1 MGGMAELFRATAS
14 GAHGFAKNVVIKRLL
29 PHMAGDAHY
38 NAMFIDEAKL
48 TARLAHPKIA
58 QTYELGRVDDMLYIA
73 MEFVDGLDALSML
86 RECAHRREHIPPEV
100 AVYITHEVLD
110 ALDFAHNQRDAQG
123 NPLGIVH
130 RDISPSN
137 VLMSR
142 RGDVKLVDFGI
153 ARAKA
158 HEHNTKSGTLK
169 GKYGY
174 MSPEQVVDSAVDARS
189 DLFST
194 GIVLAEMLTGRRLF
208 VAANELDVLLMVRD
222 ANLERLE
229 KYGAHVDVDLMVIV
243 ETALRKSVDKRFQ
256 SAAEFRE
263 AVAEWLFHK
272 RHRVTARNVADVVE
286 RLYDTAWARKRSTMT
301 TANDALAAVVDG
313 VAEVGHGEVEAALE
327 ASIEGIPAG
336 AMKITD
342 SLPYISIEDDEEEL
356 RKTTGVEL
364 PDDAETPVAPGPRS
378 HSVDVAD
385 IAIDLGELIAADEAG
400 IEFDLSMLTPGDRAL
415 PAGLSAPAAVPSPVS
430 RAEKSTRYPNI
441 EAAVASLA
449 NKRPAASSLEFD
461 DSVSASHMIR
471 AESTRPIPTADQIKS
486 SPVPRPPMLAA
497 IEGDADDRGTFGE
510 TAPLGVLY
518 RLSVARAN
526 GLLVVEAGAIKKEIY
541 FTDGVPEY
549 VTSNVAGELFGE
561 YLVTQKVLAPGELA
575 MALAMMP
582 HYGGKLGDTLV
593 GLGLLRPLEV
603 FRQLTRQVRHKLIDV
618 CTWQQGTFAWYGGRK
633 NPREAFPLD
642 LQPFEVLGAGAMALS
657 LDLVEA
663 WCDEYSG
670 LFVRSSKNTRVNPEE
685 FELGP
690 IARRTYD
697 MLDGRRTIGQLRDLY
712 TEANERARFLRVLY
726 LLVNTDLAHAS
737 E

>member
-1 MGGMAELFRATAS
+1 MAELFRATAS

-29 PHMAGDAHY
+29 PHMTGDAHY

-58 QTYELGRVDDMLYIA
+58 QTYELGRFDDQLYIA

-86 RECAHRREHIPPEV
+86 RECAHRRELIPAEV
-100 AVYITHEVLD
+100 AVYITHEILD
-110 ALDFAHNQRDAQG
+110 ALDFAHNQTDAAG

-158 HEHNTKSGTLK
+158 HEHDTQSGTLK

-174 MSPEQVVDSAVDARS
+174 MSPEQVVDGDVDARS
-189 DLFST
+189 DVFST

-222 ANLERLE
+222 ANLTRLE
-229 KYGAHVDVDLMVIV
+229 KYGAHIDAELSVVV

-256 SAAEFRE
+256 TAAEFRE
-263 AVAEWLFHK
+263 ALAEWMFDK
-272 RHRVTARNVADVVE
+272 RHRVTTRNVAEVVDKLYESAWERRRAILSSAEEARTAVVE
-286 RLYDTAWARKRSTMT
+286 SVPDGDSAPIADAIE
-301 TANDALAAVVDG
+301 AN
-313 VAEVGHGEVEAALE
+313 
-327 ASIEGIPAG
+327 IEGIPAG

-342 SLPYISIEDDEEEL
+342 SLPYLSIEDEPDEL
-356 RKTTGVEL
+356 AHDTAAVPPPVEAIAA
-364 PDDAETPVAPGPRS
+364 PDEDS
-378 HSVDVAD
+378 IDVAD

-400 IEFDLSMLTPGDRAL
+400 IEFDLSMLTPGDQAM
-415 PAGLSAPAAVPSPVS
+415 PDLSAAPQMINKE
-430 RAEKSTRYPNI
+430 AEKSTRFPNI

-449 NKRPAASSLEFD
+449 NKRPAADALEFD
-461 DSVSASHMIR
+461 DSVALADVAAPEVVKTM
-471 AESTRPIPTADQIKS
+471 PTPDQIKS
-486 SPVPRPPMLAA
+486 SPVPPPPTLST
-497 IEGDADDRGTFGE
+497 IEGDADDVGDFDV

-526 GLLVVEAGAIKKEIY
+526 GLLVAEVGAVKKEIY
-541 FTDGVPEY
+541 FSDGVPEY
-549 VTSNVAGELFGE
+549 VSSNVAGELFGE
-561 YLVTQKVLAPGELA
+561 YLVKQKVLAPGELA

-603 FRQLTRQVRHKLIDV
+603 FRQLTEQVRHKLIDV
-618 CTWQQGTFAWYGGRK
+618 CTWSRGTFSWYGGRK

-642 LQPFEVLGAGAMALS
+642 LHPFEILGGGAMAVPTAVV
-657 LDLVEA
+657 DA
-663 WCDEYSG
+663 WFDDNAA
-670 LFVRSSKNTRVNPEE
+670 LRVRSSKSSRVNPEE

-690 IARRTYD
+690 IVRRTYD
-697 MLDGRRTIGQLRDLY
+697 MLDGRRTIGELRDLY
-712 TEANERARFLRVLY
+712 TEENERLRFMRILY
-726 LLVNTDLAHAS
+726 LLVNTDLAQVS
-737 E
+737 